1 MRPIFS
7 AFTAAER
14 HDSAADDRMVR
25 RTLWLAAATAFLV
38 AVIAMGMHVF
48 AAVALVAFTA
58 LGVKSFLDNESHV
71 DVRAPL
77 DDAWNAVLES
87 LGENGYSFGEP
98 TWHGA
103 TEGSIRTGDT
113 NVIVERHPGSTTRV
127 RVRVGTFDLADN
139 RRRAA
144 LLLESVNKRVR

>member
-7 AFTAAER
+7 KALTADR
-14 HDSAADDRMVR
+14 HESAADERLVR

-38 AVIAMGMHVF
+38 AVIAMGVHVLG
-48 AAVALVAFTA
+48 AVALVAIA
-58 LGVKSFLDNESHV
+58 AVGAKSFLENEAHV

-77 DDAWNAVLES
+77 DDAWNAALES
-87 LGENGYSFGEP
+87 LGENGYAFGEP

-103 TEGSIRTGDT
+103 TEGRVRVGDT
-113 NVIVERHPGSTTRV
+113 NLVVERHPGNLTRV
-127 RVRVGTFDLADN
+127 RVRVGVFDLADN

-144 LLLESVNKRVR
+144 LLLESVAKRVK